1 MSEVDVPMTF
11 GALLIGGIIAIMFS
25 GVTIAQCVIF
35 LKLFPRETIWMKLMV
50 FAVWLLDMLH
60 SIFISMSLW
69 NYLIVHFG
77 NHAGIDIVPTSL
89 ALTIVATAI
98 LTFGVHCFFIYRI
111 FVLAKN
117 NYFITVPIL
126 LIAAARLCFACLT
139 TSKLIE
145 FRSLEVFVALF
156 TWSFTTGL
164 TLSAVVDV
172 LITGLMCYLLR
183 ARRKQYSS
191 MNKVLDTLILYAFE
205 NGFLTTLAALLSL
218 ITWLTMKHNLI
229 FLATHFIIIKFYA
242 NSLLA
247 TLNARKQLQGGKIT
261 MHTTNLATATTLGTV
276 STNFPT
282 HNSKPHGRALSQSIV
297 FGPNSFSGVQGPD
310 SREKAD
316 FELESVSGAEE
327 LQDLSQDNRLR
338 IKVDRTHVRVTDGE
352 PRSPA

>member
-77 NHAGIDIVPTSL
+77 NHAGIDIVPNESRF
-89 ALTIVATAI
+89 ATAI

-145 FRSLEVFVALF
+145 FRSLK
-156 TWSFTTGL
+156 S
-164 TLSAVVDV
+164 S
-172 LITGLMCYLLR
+172 LR
-183 ARRKQYSS
+183 SS
-191 MNKVLDTLILYAFE
+191 PMNKVLDTLILYAFE

-282 HNSKPHGRALSQSIV
+282 HNSKPHGRALS
-297 FGPNSFSGVQGPD
+297 PGPD

-338 IKVDRTHVRVTDGE
+338 IKVDRTTSE
-352 PRSPA
+352 